1 MTDIVSSDLTGILL
15 QYGDDTPINI
25 TALQVQEGDNTPVAV
40 WAEEYTLS
48 ITKTNPG
55 YIKSAIVNRTAS
67 QYGHGATG
75 ELSNGATLYYGDTL
89 TAAATAADT
98 TTSYTEWVPAAIA
111 DPTFTNKT
119 DTSVQVN
126 NPNAF
131 AVTLYYKLSTASSYT
146 SVAIAASSSTTLSGL
161 TAGSEYEFYF
171 TASKSRTKTVTTY
184 SVTKSWASLTVDSNE
199 SITFTGAA
207 SPVESTESGTLT
219 SNTASYTMPYKITL
233 TKNANVASI
242 SLTYTKVGASS
253 RTTVRTAGTYYAE
266 ALSYFNWSA
275 TAATG
280 YVLDHSS
287 GQSWIVNECTIAPIA
302 SRQTFTITFALG
314 GSNYGSWS
322 TASIAVEYGDT
333 ISRSGNTVTIKK
345 WDDASANR
353 GISTFTNGSTTGYD
367 YSVSYND
374 ITSPITADQTV
385 TATTSRTRKTFTITF
400 ALGGSNYGSWSKSSI
415 TAQYGDTI
423 SRSGNTVTVY
433 KWDDTS
439 TARDSSTFTNGSATE
454 YTYSVSYNTPTSPI
468 TAAQTITAT
477 TSRSRKTFT
486 ITFALGGS
494 NYGSWSK
501 SSITAQYG
509 DTISRSGNV
518 VTIYKWDATSTAR
531 DSSTFANG
539 SATGYTYS
547 VSYNTPTSPIT
558 AAQTMTATTSRTAND
573 YNITIT
579 KNTGISTIYYKVNG
593 ASSWTSTT
601 ASTTVS
607 AKYASTVYWYAK
619 AATEYN
625 GNNVGSSSSP
635 NSFTMSTS
643 GTIAPTATRKSFT
656 ITIGLTR
663 GTGDSTSTWDSTTS
677 ITAYYGDYIQR
688 SGNVVT
694 IYQWD
699 ATTTARATRTLTLD
713 AAYNASYTNAPTTKT
728 QLNRDTTLAVSATT
742 SRKSFSVTIA
752 LTKGTG
758 DSASAWDSTTS
769 ITAYY
774 GDYIQRSGNVV
785 TIYKWDATTT
795 ARATRTLTVA
805 TGYNASYTNAPT
817 TKTQLNRSSTLAVS
831 ATTARKSFTI
841 TFAKAG
847 TSSGSWSS
855 ATITAQYGDTISRSG
870 NIVTIKKWDDSSVNR
885 GTSTFTPTTGY
896 NVSYNSISSP
906 ITAAQTI
913 TATTSVKSFTYSTG
927 TLPTGVAS
935 ITCTRASSP
944 LGGASTGTVAN
955 GGTIYYNDTIYFTAT
970 AATGYNNPTS
980 SKTSSSPLTVT
991 AAVTGANYVTA
1002 GSVKSYTYTTGTLP
1016 TGVAS
1021 ITCTRSSSPYKG
1033 ASTGTVANNGTIYYG
1048 DKLYFTAT
1056 ASSGYNAPSVPNYYD
1071 SSHTLT
1077 VSSNVQGKNYVTAG
1091 SAAGSWHTVW
1101 TGSQALKVG
1110 TDPGD
1115 PSMAYG
1121 DTTISGLSHI
1131 ITSSTPLQVKVTT
1144 RYGNSGWVS
1153 ASNEPVKFSES
1164 RKSGSRTSYCESS
1177 VWAPDYASST
1187 SVTIT
1192 ARFDDQSSGLLL
1204 FPSITATEIQ
1214 ACY

>member
-146 SVAIAASSSTTLSGL
+146 SVAIAASSNTTLSGL

-345 WDDASANR
+345 WDDASTNR
-353 GISTFTNGSTTGYD
+353 GTSTFTNSSATEYD
-367 YSVSYND
+367 YNVSYNT

-385 TATTSRTRKTFTITF
+385 TATTSRTRRTFTITF

-433 KWDDTS
+433 KWDATS

-607 AKYASTVYWYAK
+607 AKYDSTVYWYAN

-643 GTIAPTATRKSFT
+643 GTIAPTAT
-656 ITIGLTR
+656 
-663 GTGDSTSTWDSTTS
+663 
-677 ITAYYGDYIQR
+677 
-688 SGNVVT
+688 
-694 IYQWD
+694 
-699 ATTTARATRTLTLD
+699 
-713 AAYNASYTNAPTTKT
+713 
-728 QLNRDTTLAVSATT
+728 
-742 SRKSFSVTIA
+742 RKSFSVTIA

-805 TGYNASYTNAPT
+805 TGYNASYTNATT

-855 ATITAQYGDTISRSG
+855 ATITAQYGDTMSRSG
-870 NIVTIKKWDDSSVNR
+870 NVVTIKKWDDSSANR

-913 TATTSVKSFTYSTG
+913 TATTSVKSFTY
-927 TLPTGVAS
+927 L
-935 ITCTRASSP
+935 
-944 LGGASTGTVAN
+944 
-955 GGTIYYNDTIYFTAT
+955 
-970 AATGYNNPTS
+970 
-980 SKTSSSPLTVT
+980 
-991 AAVTGANYVTA
+991 
-1002 GSVKSYTYTTGTLP
+1002 TGTLP

-1033 ASTGTVANNGTIYYG
+1033 ASTGTVANNETIYYG

-1077 VSSNVQGKNYVTAG
+1077 VSSNVQGKDYVTAG
-1091 SAAGSWHTVW
+1091 SAASWYTVW
-1101 TGSQALKVG
+1101 TGSQGLNVG
-1110 TDPGD
+1110 PDPGD
-1115 PSMAYG
+1115 PSTAYG
-1121 DTTISGLSHI
+1121 TTTISGLSAI
-1131 ITSSTPLQVKVTT
+1131 DRSYPLRVKVTT

-1164 RKSGSRTSYCESS
+1164 RKVGTKTSYCESS

-1192 ARFDDQSSGLLL
+1192 ARFDDQSGRGSLL

-1214 ACY
+1214 ACH

>member
-146 SVAIAASSSTTLSGL
+146 SVAIAASSNTTLSGL

-207 SPVESTESGTLT
+207 SPVESTESSTLT

-275 TAATG
+275 TAVTG

-353 GISTFTNGSTTGYD
+353 GTSTFTNGSTTGYD

-423 SRSGNTVTVY
+423 SQSGNTVTVY
-433 KWDDTS
+433 KWNDTS
-439 TARDSSTFTNGSATE
+439 TARDSSKFTNGSAAE

-477 TSRSRKTFT
+477 TSRSRKKFL
-486 ITFALGGS
+486 ITFAKTGTS
-494 NYGSWSK
+494 DSAWN
-501 SSITAQYG
+501 SSTAITAEYG
-509 DTISRSGNV
+509 DYIQLSGST
-518 VTIYKWDATSTAR
+518 VTVYKWDATSTAR
-531 DSSTFANG
+531 ETRTFNNG
-539 SATGYTYS
+539 TNAAYTYG
-547 VSYNTPTSPIT
+547 
-558 AAQTMTATTSRTAND
+558 TAT
-573 YNITIT
+573 
-579 KNTGISTIYYKVNG
+579 
-593 ASSWTSTT
+593 
-601 ASTTVS
+601 
-607 AKYASTVYWYAK
+607 
-619 AATEYN
+619 
-625 GNNVGSSSSP
+625 
-635 NSFTMSTS
+635 
-643 GTIAPTATRKSFT
+643 
-656 ITIGLTR
+656 
-663 GTGDSTSTWDSTTS
+663 
-677 ITAYYGDYIQR
+677 
-688 SGNVVT
+688 
-694 IYQWD
+694 
-699 ATTTARATRTLTLD
+699 
-713 AAYNASYTNAPTTKT
+713 YTNAPTTKT
-728 QLNRDTTLAVSATT
+728 QLNISSIYAVSVAQDWTRKSFTITFDKDGHSNSVWKNSSGTATT
-742 SRKSFSVTIA
+742 SV
-752 LTKGTG
+752 
-758 DSASAWDSTTS
+758 
-769 ITAYY
+769 TAYY
-774 GDYIQRSGNVV
+774 GDWIQRSGNVV
-785 TIYKWDATTT
+785 TIYKWDADST
-795 ARATRTLTVA
+795 ARHTMTFSNSSNPDTIW
-805 TGYNASYTNAPT
+805 YNANAPT
-817 TKTQLNRSSTLAVS
+817 TKTQLNRS
-831 ATTARKSFTI
+831 TAYSLSCVTGWKI
-841 TFAKAG
+841 TFIN
-847 TSSGSWSS
+847 SS
-855 ATITAQYGDTISRSG
+855 
-870 NIVTIKKWDDSSVNR
+870 
-885 GTSTFTPTTGY
+885 
-896 NVSYNSISSP
+896 
-906 ITAAQTI
+906 
-913 TATTSVKSFTYSTG
+913 
-927 TLPTGVAS
+927 
-935 ITCTRASSP
+935 
-944 LGGASTGTVAN
+944 
-955 GGTIYYNDTIYFTAT
+955 
-970 AATGYNNPTS
+970 
-980 SKTSSSPLTVT
+980 
-991 AAVTGANYVTA
+991 
-1002 GSVKSYTYTTGTLP
+1002 
-1016 TGVAS
+1016 
-1021 ITCTRSSSPYKG
+1021 
-1033 ASTGTVANNGTIYYG
+1033 NNGTWYRNSVATTDTLMAYYG
-1048 DKLYFTAT
+1048 DKVEITRDTGQTSDSNAT
-1056 ASSGYNAPSVPNYYD
+1056 VTIYVGTSTTIRDTYPRIFKPSTGYHVTSSSAVTTVTGRHTIDVLATVNTYTITVWVRGSYLANYNGTITVKNGSTTVWSKSMNGVTESTTYTISTKQSYGTVLTTTVPNYTSGSLTY
-1071 SSHTLT
+1071 SGNAAPASLT
-1077 VSSNVQGKNYVTAG
+1077 VTSDYEISVAINRRTCSTCNAATTCGSS
-1091 SAAGSWHTVW
+1091 SSC
-1101 TGSQALKVG
+1101 TGC
-1110 TDPGD
+1110 
-1115 PSMAYG
+1115 
-1121 DTTISGLSHI
+1121 
-1131 ITSSTPLQVKVTT
+1131 SSTTT
-1144 RYGNSGWVS
+1144 CGSS
-1153 ASNEPVKFSES
+1153 S
-1164 RKSGSRTSYCESS
+1164 RGSTCSS
-1177 VWAPDYASST
+1177 VLNRKYPC
-1187 SVTIT
+1187 T
-1192 ARFDDQSSGLLL
+1192 ARCISEVADA
-1204 FPSITATEIQ
+1204 PE
-1214 ACY
+1214 Y

>member
-25 TALQVQEGDNTPVAV
+25 TALQVQEGDNAPVAV
-40 WAEEYTLS
+40 WAEEYILS

-98 TTSYTEWVPAAIA
+98 TTSYTEWVPSYISK
-111 DPTFTNKT
+111 PTFTNKT

-126 NPNAF
+126 NSNAF
-131 AVTLYYKLSTASSYT
+131 AVTLYYKVSGTSSYS
-146 SVAIAASSSTTLSGL
+146 SVAIAANSNTTLSGL
-161 TAGSEYEFYF
+161 TAGSEYVFYF

-199 SITFTGAA
+199 SITFTGSA
-207 SPVESTESGTLT
+207 SPVESTETGTLT
-219 SNTASYTMPYKITL
+219 SSTQSYVMPYKITL
-233 TKNANVASI
+233 TKNNNVSSI
-242 SLTYTKVGASS
+242 SLVFYPFNDHAQTEVTA
-253 RTTVRTAGTYYAE
+253 AGTYYGKANTPY
-266 ALSYFNWSA
+266 SWTA
-275 TAATG
+275 TAATE
-280 YVLDHSS
+280 YNISS
-287 GQSWIVNECTIAPIA
+287 GSGSGTLSSAVTIAPTA
-302 SRQTFTITFALG
+302 SRKTFSITFAKTG
-314 GSNYGSWS
+314 TSDSAWNSS
-322 TASIAVEYGDT
+322 TAITAEYGDY
-333 ISRSGNTVTIKK
+333 IQRSGSTVTVYK
-345 WDDASANR
+345 WDAT
-353 GISTFTNGSTTGYD
+353 STARATRTFNNGTNAAYTYG
-367 YSVSYND
+367 
-374 ITSPITADQTV
+374 
-385 TATTSRTRKTFTITF
+385 TATYTNAPTTKTQLNRSSTYAVSAAQDWARKTFTITF

-423 SRSGNTVTVY
+423 SRSG
-433 KWDDTS
+433 D
-439 TARDSSTFTNGSATE
+439 
-454 YTYSVSYNTPTSPI
+454 
-468 TAAQTITAT
+468 
-477 TSRSRKTFT
+477 
-486 ITFALGGS
+486 
-494 NYGSWSK
+494 
-501 SSITAQYG
+501 
-509 DTISRSGNV
+509 V

-643 GTIAPTATRKSFT
+643 GTIAPTATRKSF
-656 ITIGLTR
+656 
-663 GTGDSTSTWDSTTS
+663 
-677 ITAYYGDYIQR
+677 
-688 SGNVVT
+688 
-694 IYQWD
+694 
-699 ATTTARATRTLTLD
+699 
-713 AAYNASYTNAPTTKT
+713 
-728 QLNRDTTLAVSATT
+728 
-742 SRKSFSVTIA
+742 SVTIA

-805 TGYNASYTNAPT
+805 TGYNASYTNATT

-855 ATITAQYGDTISRSG
+855 ATITAQYGDTMSRSG
-870 NIVTIKKWDDSSVNR
+870 NVVTIKKWDDSSANR

-913 TATTSVKSFTYSTG
+913 TATTSVKSFTY
-927 TLPTGVAS
+927 L
-935 ITCTRASSP
+935 
-944 LGGASTGTVAN
+944 
-955 GGTIYYNDTIYFTAT
+955 
-970 AATGYNNPTS
+970 
-980 SKTSSSPLTVT
+980 
-991 AAVTGANYVTA
+991 
-1002 GSVKSYTYTTGTLP
+1002 TGTLP

-1033 ASTGTVANNGTIYYG
+1033 ASTGTVANNETIYYG

-1077 VSSNVQGKNYVTAG
+1077 VSSNVQGKDYVTAG
-1091 SAAGSWHTVW
+1091 SAASWNTVW

-1110 TDPGD
+1110 TDPSD

-1164 RKSGSRTSYCESS
+1164 RKSGSRTRYCESS

-1204 FPSITATEIQ
+1204 FPSITAIEIQ
-1214 ACY
+1214 AYY